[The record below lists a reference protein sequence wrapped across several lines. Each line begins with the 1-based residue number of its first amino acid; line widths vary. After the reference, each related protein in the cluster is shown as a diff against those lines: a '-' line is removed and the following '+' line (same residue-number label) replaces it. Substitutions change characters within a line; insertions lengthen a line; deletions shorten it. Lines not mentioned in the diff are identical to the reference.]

1 MTPSL
6 MHFYF
11 DCDYGGCCDLM
22 LSMLS
27 SVRQTSCLTRTTWC
41 SILLTFSDPFPLLI
55 LDPSGFVSVLP
66 VVGFSVVLGGLQ
78 SSLVTI
84 LALM

>member
-1 MTPSL
+1 
-6 MHFYF
+6 
-11 DCDYGGCCDLM
+11 M

-78 SSLVTI
+78 SSLVTM